1 MLLQAGLCLL
11 TVLLQVGGE
20 KRDSL
25 RRADGVRMYV
35 KLYGEIIMSELL
47 KGTTL
52 SLSNDPLM
60 QLVPERVTTDQL
72 LKQLSLWYVHPNGS
86 LLILALLSF
95 VAYVCSRSA
104 VTETDFVVR
113 IQTLASC
120 PGQLLLK

>member
-1 MLLQAGLCLL
+1 M
-11 TVLLQVGGE
+11 
-20 KRDSL
+20 
-25 RRADGVRMYV
+25 RMYV